1 MNQTPEWT
9 AAQRREWLAQE
20 AASKAEAP
28 SSDQEVRIYQAV
40 LRAARQAPRTAPPAD
55 FAAAAAR
62 QAQKRDLDDALE
74 RWMLRIGA
82 LLALV
87 GVLFYSGPAVLGGL
101 HLSAEAL
108 QTLSGAGQSWLSSPW
123 LATVALALAAAA
135 VLDRVKEVR
144 GA

>member
-20 AASKAEAP
+20 AASKAEASAANP
-28 SSDQEVRIYQAV
+28 EIRIYQAV
-40 LRAARQAPRTAPPAD
+40 LSAARQAPRTAPPAD
-55 FAAAAAR
+55 FAAATAR
-62 QAQKRDLDDALE
+62 QAQQLDADEALE
-74 RWMLRIGA
+74 RWVLRIGA

-87 GVLFYSGPAVLGGL
+87 GVLLYSGPAVVGGL

-123 LATVALALAAAA
+123 LATLALALAAAA
-135 VLDRVKEVR
+135 VLDRVKVVR